1 MKHDRLNK
9 ISMKDGSEETYILS
23 DYKKEDENTH
33 HAGGHGEGAEDEDE
47 EDGRYHKTHN
57 CANQ

>member
-1 MKHDRLNK
+1 
-9 ISMKDGSEETYILS
+9 MKDGSEETYILS